1 MTGLEEAI
9 LAARVF
15 FQDEGIKKSTVWKK
29 SKERRYTRLR
39 AFCSA
44 YLRAKDHKR
53 YSYPVIAKAI
63 KVKDHTTAINAKDRA
78 HEMWGADLFVRLAAV
93 RVVANVGAKV
103 YSPNRQQIIRAGEA
117 NMRIMMATPQVA

>member
-15 FQDEGIKKSTVWKK
+15 FQDESIKKSTVWKK

-44 YLRAKDHKR
+44 YLRA
-53 YSYPVIAKAI
+53 
-63 KVKDHTTAINAKDRA
+63 KDHTTAINAKDRA